1 MSRRDGLHESY
12 CRPSAHAHANI
23 QDHAI
28 CRAAA
33 CCLGSMLRP
42 YDVLDSTIQQRRA
55 EIRFG
60 HAISSRSACPL
71 AAQRDAEDRALVRG
85 RLTAAAR
92 KHFGAFILVCDGF

>member
-33 CCLGSMLRP
+33 CRLGSMLRP

-60 HAISSRSACPL
+60 LAMSSRSACL
-71 AAQRDAEDRALVRG
+71 SVFWQRNVMPRIVPWLGVD
-85 RLTAAAR
+85 
-92 KHFGAFILVCDGF
+92 